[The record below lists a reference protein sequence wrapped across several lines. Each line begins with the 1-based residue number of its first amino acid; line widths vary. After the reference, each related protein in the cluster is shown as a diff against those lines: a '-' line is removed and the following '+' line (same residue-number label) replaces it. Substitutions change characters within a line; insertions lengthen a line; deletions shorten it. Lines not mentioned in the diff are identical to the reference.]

1 MRSFTCGDGDA
12 EKNSGGQRCESD
24 LGKGIK
30 DKFCCSGLADW
41 VSLFVL
47 FSLKKKKKEQN
58 RVSGCSCLTWH
69 SHREAEHTR
78 GEKNQAARQMP
89 GLSSLCVGRRVYYY
103 FIFISYIIKMLWP
116 CPQVSI
122 V

>member
-47 FSLKKKKKEQN
+47 FSLKKKKGTKPSFWLQ
-58 RVSGCSCLTWH
+58 LFDM
-69 SHREAEHTR
+69 A
-78 GEKNQAARQMP
+78 
-89 GLSSLCVGRRVYYY
+89 
-103 FIFISYIIKMLWP
+103 
-116 CPQVSI
+116 
-122 V
+122 